1 MAYGAPDHANGPPP
15 GWVASGGVLTPSED
29 VAGYAARGQVVQGV
43 CRGDGCTRRVKLE
56 PRALCVAGLDRLTM
70 SQVQKLWSC
79 NRVDGCRLEFHKEPP
94 LAPLTLG
101 MFVGKPNV
109 RVRVRCRR
117 ERCTFFRIW
126 TVEEMIAGLA
136 KRGHDGR
143 RTEVERLGS
152 MMTAPCTVCK
162 RVNWAAEILWVNTD
176 TMGWR
181 ALGERS
187 FEPRAPG

>member
-1 MAYGAPDHANGPPP
+1 M
-15 GWVASGGVLTPSED
+15 
-29 VAGYAARGQVVQGV
+29 
-43 CRGDGCTRRVKLE
+43 RRQPE
-56 PRALCVAGLDRLTM
+56 SP
-70 SQVQKLWSC
+70 
-79 NRVDGCRLEFHKEPP
+79 HHEPP
-94 LAPLTLG
+94 LAPLMLG

-162 RVNWAAEILWVNTD
+162 RVNWGAEILWVNTD
-176 TMGWR
+176 TVCWR

-187 FEPRAPG
+187 FEPRPSG

>member
-1 MAYGAPDHANGPPP
+1 
-15 GWVASGGVLTPSED
+15 
-29 VAGYAARGQVVQGV
+29 
-43 CRGDGCTRRVKLE
+43 
-56 PRALCVAGLDRLTM
+56 
-70 SQVQKLWSC
+70 
-79 NRVDGCRLEFHKEPP
+79 
-94 LAPLTLG
+94 
-101 MFVGKPNV
+101 
-109 RVRVRCRR
+109 
-117 ERCTFFRIW
+117 
-126 TVEEMIAGLA
+126 MIAGLA

-152 MMTAPCTVCK
+152 MMTAPCTGCK